1 VTGLASGKSPAD
13 STNGTVRGLQA
24 ENAED
29 SRALEADRKLAD
41 GDETIAER
49 DQTLSD
55 TDQTRSDD
63 DQTAADRDQAAA
75 DDDQAASDHDRAHG
89 GDTNEHG
96 ASRALRERSAE
107 QRRESA
113 KVRFDTAAARD
124 AVARARD
131 LAAAARDRAAALR
144 DRGLAARDGT
154 QNGAPALTD
163 MLLRTADTHRD
174 AAAEPTAAV
183 DGRTRAAADRAH
195 AASDREQAA
204 RNRLQAQLEREALR
218 SKLEHAEIDQLSETR
233 PRAAGLAELDH
244 EIDRARRASG
254 PLVVAYVDVVG
265 VKALKETNGHA
276 AGDAL
281 LQRAVRAIRSHLRSY
296 DLIVRLGE
304 DEFLCIMSDTTIQTA
319 WRRFDAV
326 ETALA
331 SDPDSGQI
339 RVGFAALMPED
350 SAAEL
355 IERAGAELPPGAR
368 RR

>member
-1 VTGLASGKSPAD
+1 MTGLASGKSPAD
-13 STNGTVRGLQA
+13 STNGAVRGRQA

-96 ASRALRERSAE
+96 PSRALRERSAE

-113 KVRFDTAAARD
+113 KVRFDTATARD

-144 DRGLAARDGT
+144 DRGL
-154 QNGAPALTD
+154 
-163 MLLRTADTHRD
+163 LLRTADTHRD

-233 PRAAGLAELDH
+233 PRAVGLAELDH

-281 LQRAVRAIRSHLRSY
+281 LQRTVRAIRSHLRSY